1 MDLKDT
7 NLRKLWEIVKEEG
20 VWCAVAH
27 GVTNSGIGLIDY

>member
-1 MDLKDT
+1 MDLKDM

-27 GVTNSGIGLIDY
+27 GGHKQWDRTY